1 MSIYLV
7 IGIVVH
13 LRKFNR
19 NQFRVLFAW
28 FDFIHRCFFHS
39 RWSCTNQ
46 AKVIPALDL
55 HTSFH
60 STSFN
65 DHCIFN
71 AYSVC
76 SKHHIILLWSLIE
89 DPISDWPW
97 FYYYNQ
103 INLARIFQSY
113 VISMFRNKN
122 IYWWAREDWNW
133 YNRVEFDS
141 ISIKKCVILDQ
152 SLDSE
157 PLNRDYQLNQ
167 LDCTK

>member
-13 LRKFNR
+13 LRKFDR

-39 RWSCTNQ
+39 RWSCSNK

-65 DHCIFN
+65 DNCIFN

-89 DPISDWPW
+89 DPISDWPLI
-97 FYYYNQ
+97 YYYNQ

-113 VISMFRNKN
+113 VISMLRCKKGAYEKWKKHTYT
-122 IYWWAREDWNW
+122 IELDWMFKIVKCYPWSVTRFWMNE
-133 YNRVEFDS
+133 YGLS
-141 ISIKKCVILDQ
+141 IESIGL
-152 SLDSE
+152 
-157 PLNRDYQLNQ
+157 Y
-167 LDCTK
+167 